1 MTETEKVLMEE
12 IKSLQVQQT
21 MLMLYISENEM
32 VEDYTRWA
40 TNHAARITFQVPKP

>member
-21 MLMLYISENEM
+21 MLMLYLSENELI
-32 VEDYTRWA
+32 EDWTKWMQEKSG
-40 TNHAARITFQVPKP
+40 RISVQVPKP